1 MKTLIAAD
9 AVAAAAAAFAAPAMA
24 QTAVGPISGYANLG
38 YAYAHEDPVNL
49 SAIQGRL
56 GARTTYF
63 GVEGQG
69 AFGIGD
75 DTDAGVKVKLRSEYS
90 GYAVGFLPLKDTG
103 VELFARVGYGH
114 SSIKATSGATSVT
127 AGVDSL
133 NYGAGA
139 QYFFNHGPNGVRADY
154 TRYDFRGAGN
164 GNGDVFSIS
173 YVRKFG
179 GQ

>member
-1 MKTLIAAD
+1 MKMIF
-9 AVAAAAAAFAAPAMA
+9 AAAALAAAAVAAPAMA
-24 QTAVGPISGYANLG
+24 QPMMGPVSGYANLG

-49 SAIQGRL
+49 SAVQGRL
-56 GARTTYF
+56 GVRGSYF

-69 AFGIGD
+69 AFGIGS
-75 DTDAGVKVKLRSEYS
+75 DTDSGVKVKLRNEFS
-90 GYAVGFLPLKDTG
+90 GYAVGFLPVHDSGL
-103 VELFARVGYGH
+103 ELFARIGYGH
-114 SSIKATSGATSVT
+114 TSIKASAGSVSVT
-127 AGVDSL
+127 DGVDSL

-164 GNGDVFSIS
+164 GSGDVFSIS